1 MLIRVVV
8 LLVSA
13 SLSLPV
19 LGQSSRVE
27 LAPDLFV
34 EPLASG
40 VWLHVSSLEVKGWGL
55 VPANGLVVVS
65 EGEAALIDTPWTDE
79 QTRLLAKWLA
89 DEHGAALTIAVPT
102 HFHEDCLGGL
112 GAAHE
117 LGAASYASETTIA
130 LAKKAGSVTPENG
143 FKGRLDLSVG
153 DFVVALEEVGK
164 GHTVDNFVAWI
175 PGPNVVFG
183 GCLVKAAESKGMG
196 NTADAD
202 IDEWPRTI
210 DRVGSRFPG
219 ARIIVPGH
227 GKPGGSELLDRTKEL
242 IEEYVAAR
250 R

>member
-1 MLIRVVV
+1 MLVRIF
-8 LLVSA
+8 LLLISA

-34 EPLASG
+34 EPLAPG

-65 EGEAALIDTPWTDE
+65 EGEAALVDTPWTDE

-89 DEHGAALTIAVPT
+89 DEHGASLTIAVAT

-112 GAAHE
+112 GAAHA
-117 LGAASYASETTIA
+117 LGAASYASEATIA
-130 LAKKAGSVTPENG
+130 LAEKAGSVTPENA
-143 FKGRLDLSVG
+143 FTRRIDLSVG
-153 DFVVALEEVGK
+153 DFVVALEEVGR
-164 GHTVDNFVAWI
+164 GHTVDNFVAWV

-183 GCLVKAAESKGMG
+183 GCLVKAADATGMG

-210 DRVGSRFPG
+210 DRVGARFPE

-227 GKPGGSELLDRTKEL
+227 GKPGGRELLDRTKEL
-242 IEEYVAAR
+242 IEEHVAAKR
-250 R
+250 